1 MYKIIIGASDYIKEF
16 IKQVVDN
23 DFGNVR
29 DKIFIKLVGKTET
42 VNETVIKCLENE
54 TFDFVIMGMPDT
66 VVENIST
73 EMIKNTEIDV
83 GVNLWNIRETQ
94 LGQNRQ
100 CKIDDNYIIDI
111 IDKK

>member
-1 MYKIIIGASDYIKEF
+1 MHNLPLTYVTNQNKGCLLTRWINLLLNECNKIIIGASDYTKEF

-42 VNETVIKCLENE
+42 KNETVIKCLENE

-66 VVENIST
+66 VVENIS
-73 EMIKNTEIDV
+73 
-83 GVNLWNIRETQ
+83 NL
-94 LGQNRQ
+94 
-100 CKIDDNYIIDI
+100 K
-111 IDKK
+111 